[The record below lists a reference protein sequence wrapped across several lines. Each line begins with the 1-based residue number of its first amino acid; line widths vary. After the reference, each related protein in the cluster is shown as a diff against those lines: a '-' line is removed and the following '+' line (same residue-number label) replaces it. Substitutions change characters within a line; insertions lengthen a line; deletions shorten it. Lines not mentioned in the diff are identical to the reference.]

1 MKRILTSIFFVVIST
16 FSNAIAYGNTQVDT
30 VCLET
35 IKTVDELYLDMVHE
49 SVTREPSYSSR
60 VVKGVEKLKII
71 KKAEED
77 TLNNYLKDK
86 RQSSTY
92 DPQEERVLRLHSQLN
107 LEQTKFFICELSKN
121 PKIKKGILIA
131 DKGMTFCRKL
141 LVENKAVGSSCMD
154 GKK

>member
-1 MKRILTSIFFVVIST
+1 MKRIVKAIFSVVILT
-16 FSNAIAYGNTQVDT
+16 LSNAVAYGNTQVDM

-35 IKTVDELYLDMVHE
+35 IKTVDELYLNMVHE

-77 TLNNYLKDK
+77 TLNDYFKDK

-92 DPQEERVLRLHSQLN
+92 DPQEEKVLRLYSQLN
-107 LEQTKFFICELSKN
+107 IEQVKFFICELAKN
-121 PKIKKGILIA
+121 PRITKGTLIA
-131 DKGMTFCRKL
+131 DRGMTFCRTL
-141 LVENKAVGSSCMD
+141 LVENKSVGSSCM
-154 GKK
+154 KN